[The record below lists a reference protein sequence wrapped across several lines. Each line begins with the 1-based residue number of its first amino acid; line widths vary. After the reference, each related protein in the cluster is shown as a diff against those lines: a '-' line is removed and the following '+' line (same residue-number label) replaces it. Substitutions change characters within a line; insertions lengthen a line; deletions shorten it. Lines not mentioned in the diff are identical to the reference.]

1 MDTRAE
7 KSLAIKKDI
16 DKKLSERT
24 GIPLQTIQE
33 NTSYIIKRLVQL
45 QQSEECFRIHLS
57 GKLGYMYSN
66 QNMLAYSV
74 KRIRKFQD
82 NEGYRSLVRKLKTM
96 GDIKFVTPTYKI
108 RVLKPPRINR
118 KYFKLGMRH
127 SELEKFQNNIFN
139 EQNRENI

>member
-7 KSLAIKKDI
+7 KSLATKKDI
-16 DKKLSERT
+16 DKKISERL
-24 GIPLQTIQE
+24 GIPIEKIQE
-33 NTSYIIKRLVQL
+33 TTNYIVKRLIQL

-96 GDIKFVTPTYKI
+96 GDIKFLTPTKRI
-108 RVLKPPRINR
+108 GVLKPPRINR

-139 EQNRENI
+139 EQTRENI